1 MPTLCVDP
9 LNLSLPFTPGETV
22 LEILQRAGIL
32 IESPCGGQGVCG
44 QCGIRVQEP
53 ESVPETPHENIAD
66 ADGAG
71 GLRLAC
77 RLKPIRDL
85 RVHLLD
91 DYRTEA
97 QTLQA
102 KSFVFEGGP
111 LSASSLSPAVHLE
124 FRNQAYWLSYE
135 GRSDWEK
142 LEVWEEGLSP
152 KGLAI
157 DLGTTT
163 LVVSLLC
170 LQSGEELATASGLNP
185 QIAFGHDV
193 MTRIHHGSSPEGLDV
208 LSGAIQEA
216 LNELIFEVCAQSG
229 AQPMEILDG
238 VLGGNT
244 CMLQLLAGID
254 PFPLG
259 RDPFQVSIQGGIS
272 YSALAFGLK
281 TNPGARIYLPP
292 VLHAFVGT
300 DISAG
305 LLNCEGIFDD
315 GAKVLFLD
323 VGTNG
328 EMVLNIQ
335 GRRLATSTA
344 AGPVFEGAGL
354 TSGMRAGDGAVEAV
368 CFADGDLRLSSIGEG
383 PIKGVCGSGLMDLVA
398 VLGRLGVLEPSGRM
412 LEPSEKEK
420 VPEKI
425 RKRLLVLSD
434 IPAFA
439 LAPGVYFTQR
449 DVRQVQLAKGAVR
462 AGIDL
467 LLQEAGCAPE
477 RVDRIVI
484 GGGFGHFL
492 RPSSLEAI
500 GLIPPETGRKIVF
513 AGNPSRNGCAR
524 LLLDTSSRNFLE
536 EHMQAVEHISI
547 AELPAFMEVFL
558 KSMRLGPES

>member
-1 MPTLCVDP
+1 MPTLYVDP
-9 LNLSLPFTPGETV
+9 LNLSLWFTPGETV
-22 LEILQRAGIL
+22 LEILQRGGIL

-44 QCGIRVQEP
+44 QCTIRVQEP

-66 ADGAG
+66 RDGAR

-77 RLKPIRDL
+77 RLKPDQDL
-85 RVHLLD
+85 RIHLLD
-91 DYRTEA
+91 DSRTGA

-102 KSFVFEGGP
+102 GSFVVEGGP
-111 LSASSLSPAVHLE
+111 LPVSRPSPAVHLE
-124 FRNQAYWLSYE
+124 YHDHVCWLQYA
-135 GRSDWEK
+135 GRADWEK
-142 LEVWEEGLSP
+142 LAVWEAGLIP

-163 LVVSLLC
+163 LVLSLLS
-170 LQSGEELATASGLNP
+170 LHSGEELATASGLNP

-193 MTRIHHGSSPEGLDV
+193 MTRIHHGSSPEGLNA

-216 LNELIFEVCAQSG
+216 LNELIVEVCAQSG
-229 AQPMEILDG
+229 SQPLEILDV

-244 CMLQLLAGID
+244 SMLQLLAGID
-254 PFPLG
+254 PSPLG
-259 RDPFQVSIQGGIS
+259 RDPFQVSIAGGTS
-272 YSALAFGLK
+272 YPAADFGLQI
-281 TNPGARIYLPP
+281 NPGARVYLPP

-305 LLNCEGIFDD
+305 LLLCEGFFDD
-315 GAKVLFLD
+315 EAKVLFLD

-335 GRRLATSTA
+335 GRRVATSTA

-354 TSGMRAGDGAVEAV
+354 SSGMRAGEGAVEAV
-368 CFADGDLRLSSIGEG
+368 SLADGDLGLSSIGKG
-383 PIKGVCGSGLMDLVA
+383 PIKGICGSGLLDLVA
-398 VLGRLGVLEPSGRM
+398 VLGYVGVLEPSGRM

-420 VPEKI
+420 VPEKL
-425 RKRLLVLSD
+425 RDRLLSFSD
-434 IPAFA
+434 IPAFE
-439 LAPGVYFTQR
+439 LAPGVTFTQR

-467 LLQEAGCAPE
+467 LLQETGCPPGHL
-477 RVDRIVI
+477 DRIVI

-500 GLIPPETGRKIVF
+500 GLIPPNTRQKIVF
-513 AGNPSRNGCAR
+513 AGNTSRNGCAR
-524 LLLDTSSRNFLE
+524 LLVDTSARKVLE
-536 EHMQAVEHISI
+536 ANMQSVEHLSI
-547 AELPAFMEVFL
+547 AELPAFMDVYL
-558 KSMRLGPES
+558 RSMHLGA